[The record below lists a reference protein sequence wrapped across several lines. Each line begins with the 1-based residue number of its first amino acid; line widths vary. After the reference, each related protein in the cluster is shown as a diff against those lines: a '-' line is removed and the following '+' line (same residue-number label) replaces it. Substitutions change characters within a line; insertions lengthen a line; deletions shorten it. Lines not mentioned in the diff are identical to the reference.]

1 MSVSINGSGSISG
14 IDQGLNV
21 TGIITATGGLN
32 VTGGDVTLTN
42 NLLIPQ
48 DKKIHLEGGSGD
60 DYNAIW
66 KADAENTVFVTSR
79 FNMANIIDSNNDDTN
94 SYWSIRKDG
103 TTLSDSSELM
113 RVQSNGSIGIGTN
126 VPDTLLHIQGSTNSF
141 DAITL
146 SGGTNKRKNTIGV
159 NNADNLVISV
169 DEDAEGNGSNFRLR
183 VDGAE
188 TLRST
193 FSRIGI
199 GTENDSGV
207 GTCRVYV
214 YNNDVPAY
222 PVLRL
227 ENTGGT
233 IGTGDLLH
241 MKTARGDGTI
251 NADLVKLDL
260 YDDTEIFKVDNGGT
274 VHFRSGCG
282 SGTFAALPVYGVR
295 AWINFSN
302 SGGNTTR
309 GSGGVLT
316 RSDDGEGAYT
326 ITFDFTMPD
335 SDFFAIA
342 DSGNNSGGTSNR
354 ARCTAFSRTTTTASF
369 INYDTGAGTAPTQGT
384 DRQVNY
390 VAFIR

>member
-14 IDQGLNV
+14 IDQGLNI
-21 TGIITATGGLN
+21 TGIVTANGGLN
-32 VTGGDVTLTN
+32 VTSGSVGIGTTGSDRLLYLYSTLNAPVRIETTNINSKIEFKDRATTADFNVEIGSKGDDLLLEYAD
-42 NLLIPQ
+42 NLLIRRNVNERVR
-48 DKKIHLEGGSGD
+48 ITGIGS
-60 DYNAIW
+60 
-66 KADAENTVFVTSR
+66 V
-79 FNMANIIDSNNDDTN
+79 
-94 SYWSIRKDG
+94 
-103 TTLSDSSELM
+103 
-113 RVQSNGSIGIGTN
+113 GIGTT

-146 SGGTNKRKNTIGV
+146 SGGTDKRKNTIGI
-159 NNADNLVISV
+159 NGADNLVISV
-169 DEDAEGNGSNFRLR
+169 DEDAEGNDSSFRLR

-188 TLRST
+188 TLRAS
-193 FSRIGI
+193 FDRIGI

-214 YNNDVPAY
+214 YNNDVPSY

-227 ENTGGT
+227 ESTGG
-233 IGTGDLLH
+233 IGGTGDLLH

-251 NADLVKLDL
+251 DADLVKLDL
-260 YDDTEIFKVDNGGT
+260 FDDTEIFKVDNGGT

-316 RSDDGEGAYT
+316 RSDDGVGEYT

-342 DSGNNSGGTSNR
+342 DSGNNSGGTTNR
-354 ARCTAFSRTTTTASF
+354 VRCAAFSRTTTTASF
-369 INYDTGAGTAPTQGT
+369 INYDTSAGTAPTQGT

>member
-1 MSVSINGSGSISG
+1 MSAINVNSITGRTGTHG
-14 IDQGLNV
+14 PVL
-21 TGIITATGGLN
+21 TGITTATNGIHATGGSVGIGTDNPAAELEVYGN
-32 VTGGDVTLTN
+32 GRFKDADGSHGIELYPDVSGLGYQRIISYNRTTSAYENLSIGVNDFIVT
-42 NLLIPQ
+42 
-48 DKKIHLEGGSGD
+48 
-60 DYNAIW
+60 
-66 KADAENTVFVTSR
+66 
-79 FNMANIIDSNNDDTN
+79 
-94 SYWSIRKDG
+94 
-103 TTLSDSSELM
+103 
-113 RVQSNGSIGIGTN
+113 NGSTSESLRITSGGNIGIGTD
-126 VPDTLLHIQGSTNSF
+126 VPDTPLHIQGSTNSF

-146 SGGTNKRKNTIGV
+146 SGGINKRKNTIGI
-159 NNADNLVISV
+159 NGADNLVISV
-169 DEDAEGNGSNFRLR
+169 DEDAEGNSSNFRLR

-188 TLRST
+188 TLRAS
-193 FSRIGI
+193 FDRIGI

-233 IGTGDLLH
+233 GGTGDLLH
-241 MKTARGDGTI
+241 MKTGRGDGSI
-251 NADLVKLDL
+251 DADLVKLDL

-316 RSDDGEGAYT
+316 RSDDGAGEYT

-354 ARCTAFSRTTTTASF
+354 ARCAAFSRTTTTASF
-369 INYDTGAGTAPTQGT
+369 INYDSGAGTVPSAGV